1 MGLLLDYILAFT
13 ALGLAG
19 LAKNWPRTWG
29 LYIAMVIALVGR
41 LLCSILSGVVVWG
54 TPLWGSITYNVSYML
69 PEMVICLLLGMLI
82 GPRIV
87 RMMQQK

>member
-1 MGLLLDYILAFT
+1 MTMTVMKAAKSKFN
-13 ALGLAG
+13 AG
-19 LAKNWPRTWG
+19 EFFRKYT
-29 LYIAMVIALVGR
+29 MVIALVGR